1 MFHSKDLSL
10 TPMKSLAGTSCGVNR
25 PIYTVKSS
33 IKGRDQTTTTSVTS
47 RPLFFTMKWHGF
59 SCSKSTGLTRSRSL
73 SVTSTAE
80 KKGQTPSRGV
90 PVSKGAKSSHNIL
103 EIFNESKNSKVKGTV
118 VLMKKNVLD
127 FNDFHASFLD
137 RLHEFLGQKVSLQLI
152 SAVNGDPE
160 NGFQGKLGEPA
171 YLEDWITTIT
181 PLTAGESAFK
191 VTFDWDN
198 EMEVPGAILIRNN
211 HHSEFYLNSITL
223 EDVPGQGQ
231 IHFACNSW
239 VYPADKYKKDRIF
252 FSNKTYLPSETPTP
266 LRKYRDEELVNL
278 RGDGKGELKEWD
290 RVYDYAYY
298 NDLGN
303 PDKGPEHV
311 RPVLGGSSEYPYP
324 RRGRTGRP
332 LTETDRNAE
341 SRLNPLLSINI
352 YVPRD
357 ERFGHLKMS
366 DFVAYALKGIAQ
378 FLKPELEDAFSS
390 NEFESLED
398 ILKLYEGGIK
408 VPSGLLENIRKN
420 IPAEMLKEIFRTDGE
435 GLLKYPVP
443 QVIKEDR
450 SAWKTDEEFAREMLA
465 GVNPVTICRLQEFPP
480 TSELDSKV
488 YGHQTSAITK
498 EHIEKYLN
506 GLSIDE
512 AIKSNKLFILDHHD
526 TLMPYLSRINK
537 TSTKIYAS
545 RTILFLNED
554 GTLKPLAIEL
564 SLPHPDGDQFGA
576 MSKVYTPA
584 EEGVQNF
591 IWQLAKSYVVVNDSG
606 YHQLMSHW
614 LNTHAAIEP
623 FVIATNR
630 QLSVLHPIYKLLHPH
645 FRDTM
650 NVNALARQV
659 LINANGA
666 LESTVFTRKYSMEM
680 SSKVYKNWVFPE
692 QALPADLI
700 KRGMA
705 VKDVNSPHGLRL
717 LIEDYPYAVDGL
729 EIWSVIKTWV
739 EEYCSFYYKTDDT
752 VRDDSEL
759 QSWWKELREEGH
771 GDKKDETWWPKL
783 QTREELIETC
793 TTIIWIASALHA
805 AINFGQ
811 YPYGGYPPNRPAMSR
826 HFMPEEG
833 TSDYAELKSHP
844 EKALLKIFTSQ
855 FESVLGI
862 SLVEIL
868 SRHSSDEIFLGQRD
882 SLDWTSDTEPIEAF
896 KRFGKNL
903 KEVEDRI
910 TKRNKDEKLKNRAGP
925 VKMPY
930 TLLCPTSEEGL
941 TFKGIPN
948 SVSI

>member
-10 TPMKSLAGTSCGVNR
+10 IPMKSFAGTSCGVNR

-33 IKGRDQTTTTSVTS
+33 IKGRDQTTTSVTS

-103 EIFNESKNSKVKGTV
+103 EVFNESKNSKVKGTV

-137 RLHEFLGQKVSLQLI
+137 RLHEFLGQKVSLQLM

-160 NGFQGKLGEPA
+160 NGLQGKLGEPA

-223 EDVPGQGQ
+223 EDVPGQGR
-231 IHFACNSW
+231 IHFPCNSW

-332 LTETDRNAE
+332 LTETDRNTE

-378 FLKPELEDAFSS
+378 FLKPELEDAFSN

-435 GLLKYPVP
+435 ELLKYPVP
-443 QVIKEDR
+443 QVIKEDS

-480 TSELDSKV
+480 TSKLDSKV
-488 YGHQTSAITK
+488 YGYQTSAITK

-576 MSKVYTPA
+576 ISKVYTPA

-666 LESTVFTRKYSMEM
+666 LESTVFPRKYSMEM

-729 EIWSVIKTWV
+729 EIWSAIKTWV
-739 EEYCSFYYKTDDT
+739 EDYCSFYYKTDDM
-752 VRDDSEL
+752 VQDDSEL

-771 GDKKDETWWPKL
+771 GDKKEEPWWPKM

-833 TSDYAELKSHP
+833 TSDYEELKSHP

-882 SLDWTSDTEPIEAF
+882 SLDWTSDTEPMEAF

-910 TKRNKDEKLKNRAGP
+910 TKRNKDEKLKNRVGP